1 MKIFNIAILDDNKS
15 KINTIEV
22 LFMQQND
29 KSTNLYDERYANYQL
44 KLIPID
50 VEKSYDEIINEIIQN
65 KFDAIIID
73 YDFSSFAK
81 TTNNGVFAAKKIQEK
96 FSEFPLFILT
106 AYEERLFKNEVF
118 DAYQIYN
125 YDNYINNEAVAKEF
139 HSHII
144 EQILKSKKQ
153 IELWEKELIELSEST
168 EKDIDVKISSRII
181 ELNDKLEKALDG
193 EYSLPTKIKE
203 DLYSNKL
210 DKLLKQADK
219 LLEEK

>member
-1 MKIFNIAILDDNKS
+1 MEIFNIAILDDNKS

-50 VEKSYDEIINEIIQN
+50 VEKSYDEIISEIIQN
-65 KFDAIIID
+65 KFDAIIVD

-81 TTNNGVFAAKKIQEK
+81 TTNNGVYAAKKIQEK

-118 DAYQIYN
+118 DAYQI
-125 YDNYINNEAVAKEF
+125 
-139 HSHII
+139 
-144 EQILKSKKQ
+144 
-153 IELWEKELIELSEST
+153 
-168 EKDIDVKISSRII
+168 
-181 ELNDKLEKALDG
+181 
-193 EYSLPTKIKE
+193 
-203 DLYSNKL
+203 
-210 DKLLKQADK
+210 
-219 LLEEK
+219 